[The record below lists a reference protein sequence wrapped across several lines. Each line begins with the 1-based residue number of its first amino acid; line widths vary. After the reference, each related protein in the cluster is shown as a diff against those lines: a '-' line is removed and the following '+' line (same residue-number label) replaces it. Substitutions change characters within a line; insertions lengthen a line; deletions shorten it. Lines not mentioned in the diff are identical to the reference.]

1 MQTPVRSTSPDM
13 ATVFQARQYGRF
25 IEINSNLR
33 KKNLKDGFSSIIDQ
47 SVFTRIAPMLLG
59 ESKKSS

>member
-1 MQTPVRSTSPDM
+1 M

-47 SVFTRIAPMLLG
+47 SVFTRIAPVLLG